1 MDTDIRHESIDK
13 KSTCFKGSFWC
24 SSRFVLIVIGF
35 FGFMNLYALRV
46 TMSVAIVCMTGP
58 ETNTSNTSSFANENV
73 SESDMPE
80 VQVSNQDDRFDWD
93 KETQGLILGSFF
105 LGYALTLLPSGWLA
119 GRYGGKQLFGWS
131 MFVCAVATLFTPL
144 AARTS
149 VVLLI
154 VIRVF
159 TGLCQGVGFPCMQ
172 TLLSYWIPPLQRSSS
187 ASFVYTGTQIGVMV
201 TFPVSGVL
209 CVDGFDGGWPSI
221 FYVFG
226 SLGVVWFFA
235 WMYLVFDSPV
245 LHPRICVMERKYIV
259 EQLKSDIDISK
270 KSSSTPWSKILTSLP
285 VWAIIVS
292 ETCAEWGTYSFLTNI
307 PTYMEDVL
315 KFDSKKA
322 GFLASLPYLGFW
334 VVSNVSAHLAD
345 FLRERGYISTT
356 TARKV
361 FNSIGNILPAIIIV
375 IMGNVAD
382 DPGIAVAMLI
392 LGVAMS
398 GCQYGSGFIVN
409 PVDIAPRYAGIIIG
423 ISATTGALGGFFA
436 PLAIG
441 FITVDKTKE
450 QWKTVFYIT
459 AAIYTFGAIFYIIFA
474 SGELQDWA
482 RDEDDN
488 QDINAWTCTWVEPHT
503 FRELSGWLPG
513 MKNSTFLTRFC
524 QYW

>member
-1 MDTDIRHESIDK
+1 M
-13 KSTCFKGSFWC
+13 
-24 SSRFVLIVIGF
+24 
-35 FGFMNLYALRV
+35 RV

-58 ETNTSNTSSFANENV
+58 ENNTSNAGGND
-73 SESDMPE
+73 SESDLPE
-80 VQVSNQDDRFDWD
+80 LFTIRVQVKLSDQDDRFDWD
-93 KETQGLILGSFF
+93 KETQGLILGSFY
-105 LGYALTLLPSGWLA
+105 LGYALTLLPSGWFA
-119 GRYGGKQLFGWS
+119 GRYGGKQLYGWS
-131 MFVCAVATLFTPL
+131 MFVCAVATLLTPL

-149 VVLLI
+149 VVVLI

-159 TGLCQGVGFPCMQ
+159 TGLCQGVGCPCMQ

-187 ASFVYTGTQIGVMV
+187 ASFVYTGTQIGVMLA
-201 TFPVSGVL
+201 FSLNGVL

-226 SLGVVWFFA
+226 KTDMF
-235 WMYLVFDSPV
+235 
-245 LHPRICVMERKYIV
+245 LHRLL
-259 EQLKSDIDISK
+259 Q

-322 GFLASLPYLGFW
+322 GYLASLPYLGFW
-334 VVSNVSAHLAD
+334 VVWNVSAHLAD
-345 FLRERGYISTT
+345 FLRKRGYISTT

-361 FNSIGNILPAIIIV
+361 FNSIGNILPAIGIT

-382 DPGIAVAMLI
+382 NPGIAVAMLI

-423 ISATTGALGGFFA
+423 IASTTGSLAGFFA

-482 RDEDDN
+482 RDEDDD
-488 QDINAWTCTWVEPHT
+488 QEIRVVDKSATLEVKTDDEKVTH
-503 FRELSGWLPG
+503 
-513 MKNSTFLTRFC
+513 M
-524 QYW
+524 